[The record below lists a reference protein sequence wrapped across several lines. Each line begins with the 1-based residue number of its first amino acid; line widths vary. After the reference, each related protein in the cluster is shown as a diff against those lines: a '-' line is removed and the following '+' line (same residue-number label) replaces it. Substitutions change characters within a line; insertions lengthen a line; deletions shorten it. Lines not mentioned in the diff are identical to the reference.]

1 MTIFTAL
8 YLSGHFDTEAFRLF
22 AQNRARLLSIRV
34 SAAHLDCRR
43 IVFLLHGVRDL
54 IDMFIMACVLG
65 PANCLVTDWNEEG
78 LP

>member
-1 MTIFTAL
+1 MTTGITL
-8 YLSGHFDTEAFRLF
+8 YLNGHFDTEAFRMF
-22 AQNRARLLSIRV
+22 AEMRARLLTI
-34 SAAHLDCRR
+34 AAQIMHIDCRR

-65 PANCLVTDWNEEG
+65 PSNCLVTDWNEER